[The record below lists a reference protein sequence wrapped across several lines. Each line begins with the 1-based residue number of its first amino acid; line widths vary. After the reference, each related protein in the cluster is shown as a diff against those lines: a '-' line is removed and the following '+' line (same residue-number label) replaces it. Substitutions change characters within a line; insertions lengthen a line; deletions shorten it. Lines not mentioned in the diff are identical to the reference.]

1 MANGAKMESWKR
13 EDAARIEGQ
22 PPAWISCGAMDGWL
36 LASVLLLLLIG
47 QIMVLNTTYF
57 YAAEHS
63 DQPYRFVWKQAVALV
78 LGMLGMGLTARLSSA
93 SYWRC
98 AYPALLL
105 AVVGLIVALLSEGQ
119 VRRWIHL
126 GVLNFQPSE
135 FAKGAVV
142 LYLAY
147 SLVKKAQRLHSFVFG
162 VLPHVLVVGLIALL
176 IVIEPDLGGAAFV
189 GVTLFVLLF
198 IAGARKQ
205 HLAVLAA
212 AGLMV
217 LTYGIMTAD
226 YRSARL
232 LSFLDP
238 VAHRQAGGY
247 QLHQSLLAFGAGGVH
262 GVGLG
267 QSSQKM
273 FYLPEAHT
281 DFVFAVVGEETG
293 LWGTGVILGLFAVV
307 GARGVRIALRHP
319 YRFGQLLAFGCS
331 FLLVGQA
338 GLNMA
343 VVLGMIPTKGLPLP
357 FISYG
362 GSSLC
367 MALVYV
373 GVLLGLSREIRRE
386 NQTHA

>member
-1 MANGAKMESWKR
+1 MESR
-13 EDAARIEGQ
+13 TQADTARLEGR
-22 PPAWISCGAMDGWL
+22 PPAPISPGASPGTLDGWL

-47 QIMVLNTTYF
+47 QLMVLNTTYF
-57 YAAEHS
+57 YAAEHG
-63 DQPYRFVWKQAVALV
+63 DQPYRFVWKQALALV
-78 LGMLGMGLTARLSSA
+78 LGLMAMGLTARLSSA

-105 AVVGLIVALLSEGQ
+105 AVVGLLIVLLSEGKVQ
-119 VRRWIHL
+119 RWIHL
-126 GVLNFQPSE
+126 GPINVQPSE

-142 LYLAY
+142 LYLAF
-147 SLVKKAQRLHSFVFG
+147 SLVKKARRLHDFVSG
-162 VLPHVLVVGLIALL
+162 VLPHVLVVGLIAFL
-176 IVIEPDLGGAAFV
+176 IVIEPDLGGAVFV
-189 GVTLFVLLF
+189 GLTLLVLLF
-198 IAGARKQ
+198 VAGARKR
-205 HLAVLAA
+205 HLALLVG
-212 AGLMV
+212 AGLV
-217 LTYGIMTAD
+217 VVTYGIMAAE

-247 QLHQSLLAFGAGGVH
+247 QLHQSLLAFGAGGTH

-293 LWGTGVILGLFAVV
+293 LWGTGLILGLFVVV
-307 GARGVRIALRHP
+307 GARGIRIALHHP
-319 YRFGQLLAFGCS
+319 HRFGQLLAFGCS

-343 VVLGMIPTKGLPLP
+343 VVLGLLPTKGLPLP

-367 MALVYV
+367 MALIYV
-373 GVLLGLSREIRRE
+373 GVLLGLSREIRPE
-386 NQTHA
+386 NRIHA

>member
-1 MANGAKMESWKR
+1 MESQKR

-22 PPAWISCGAMDGWL
+22 PPVWISGGAIDGWL
-36 LASVLLLLLIG
+36 LTSVLLLLLIG

-57 YAAEHS
+57 YAAEHT
-63 DQPYRFVWKQAVALV
+63 DQPYRFVWKQAFALV
-78 LGMLGMGLTARLSSA
+78 LGVLGMGVATRLSSA

-105 AVVGLIVALLSEGQ
+105 AVIGLIAVLLSEGQ

-142 LYLAY
+142 LYLAS
-147 SLVKKAQRLHSFVFG
+147 SLVKKIQLLHSFVFG

-189 GVTLFVLLF
+189 GMTLLVLLF
-198 IAGARKQ
+198 VAGARKR
-205 HLAVLAA
+205 HLALLAGV
-212 AGLMV
+212 GLV
-217 LTYGIMTAD
+217 VVVAGIMTAE

-238 VAHRQAGGY
+238 AAHRQTSGY
-247 QLHQSLLAFGAGGVH
+247 QLHQSLLAFGSGGVH

-293 LWGTGVILGLFAVV
+293 LWGTGLILGLFAMV

-343 VVLGMIPTKGLPLP
+343 VVLGMLPTKGLPLP

-386 NQTHA
+386 NQSHA